1 MAASLDDLIKIS
13 TTPVFVDFWAAWCGP
28 CKTVAPSVKKLAD
41 EFKGRLMVVKVN
53 VDEQPSA
60 ASRFQVQG
68 IPALML
74 FKDGE
79 KNGAQLEHFRTH
91 SSKSKLKKLSV
102 KSFAQIPTALLL
114 L

>member
-79 KNGAQLEHFRTH
+79 KKWSAAGALPYPQLKVEVE
-91 SSKSKLKKLSV
+91 K
-102 KSFAQIPTALLL
+102 ALR
-114 L
+114 